1 MRNRIAAC
9 LGLGSALLLAPLA
22 ALAQQTQPAAP
33 PPDAYYYR
41 PGPWNM
47 MWGDGYAWHG
57 WWMFPMMLLF
67 FVLACGAVFYL
78 GHALSRRAGARSGAD
93 WDDPALPALRILNER
108 FARGEIQRD
117 EFEEKKATLLFGG
130 RR

>member
-1 MRNRIAAC
+1 MRHPIASC
-9 LGLGSALLLAPLA
+9 LGFASALSLAPLA
-22 ALAQQTQPAAP
+22 ALAQQSQPAPAP
-33 PPDAYYYR
+33 EPYYYR
-41 PGPWNM
+41 PGPWM
-47 MWGDGYAWHG
+47 MWGDGYGWHG

-67 FVLACGAVFYL
+67 FMLACGAVFYL
-78 GHALSRRAGARSGAD
+78 GHALSRRGSGRSSAD

-117 EFEEKKATLLFGG
+117 EFEDKKATLLFGG

>member
-1 MRNRIAAC
+1 MRKHVIAY
-9 LGLGSALLLAPLA
+9 LGLGLALALQPIA
-22 ALAQQTQPAAP
+22 ALAQQAAP
-33 PPDAYYYR
+33 AGPPEGYYYR

-47 MWGDGYAWHG
+47 MWNDGYGWHA

-67 FVLACGAVFYL
+67 VLLVCGVAFALYH
-78 GHALSRRAGARSGAD
+78 GLSRRAGWRSDAA
-93 WDDPALPALRILNER
+93 WDDPALSALKILNER

-117 EFEEKKATLLFGG
+117 EYEDKKAALLFGG